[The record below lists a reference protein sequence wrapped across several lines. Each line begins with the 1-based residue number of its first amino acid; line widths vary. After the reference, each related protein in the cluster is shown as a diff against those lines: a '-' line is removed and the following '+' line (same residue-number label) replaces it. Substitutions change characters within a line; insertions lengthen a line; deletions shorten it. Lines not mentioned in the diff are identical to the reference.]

1 MHDKKLHKFTVSTF
15 YLCIYIH
22 NIQLT
27 YQPKTARK
35 KNLAVNSPKRETER
49 WPSHNPCA
57 PCKNRWRDKCNAS
70 FVEGWAPMTCKWLG
84 SPLFISH
91 EVWPFGRGPTTPFR
105 GPTITMVINH
115 LLNGMILQVSSSNES
130 LGQIRNG
137 EGWCIWPK
145 KNWYPLER
153 KKSNWRCIDVYLSY
167 DLFFLCLY
175 QYNYIKDHIYRKIIC
190 CNIYHVYTSHA

>member
-1 MHDKKLHKFTVSTF
+1 M
-15 YLCIYIH
+15 YIYIH

-145 KNWYPLER
+145 KLISFR
-153 KKSNWRCIDVYLSY
+153 KKKIQLEVYRCVFIIWLV
-167 DLFFLCLY
+167 FFMSIPVQLY
-175 QYNYIKDHIYRKIIC
+175 KRSHIQKDHLLQYISCLHLTCI
-190 CNIYHVYTSHA
+190 A

>member
-1 MHDKKLHKFTVSTF
+1 MKAQTTGSFCVSIINIPSKSSNRLHLVGIVICMIKNYINLL
-15 YLCIYIH
+15 YLHSIYVYIYIH

-145 KNWYPLER
+145 KLISFR
-153 KKSNWRCIDVYLSY
+153 KKKNPTGGV
-167 DLFFLCLY
+167 
-175 QYNYIKDHIYRKIIC
+175 
-190 CNIYHVYTSHA
+190 